1 MAKFVNGA
9 MSYGAITE
17 IINGAHV
24 ELYIVAPYLKIPQQ
38 TKNYIENADTRGI
51 KFSIISRVE
60 NNSEKNVDEYDIQ
73 FLRRLKNTDA

>member
-60 NNSEKNVDEYDIQ
+60 NT
-73 FLRRLKNTDA
+73 LRKKCR